1 MACEF
6 RNRGKMNIFTCLV
19 KIRTWIV
26 GTMLLLLIHSCASD
40 PFVLPE
46 HLAPVDLESRAE
58 PGQAIQTVEPTLTPP
73 RKLPALDISSWS
85 DDAGSKWQKLGLGDQ
100 ATDLNVESMP
110 LNEFIQVALGDVLA
124 LSFSVDPA
132 VQAMDALVTLRISK
146 PVAARMLLDT
156 VEQVLAGYQVGLSM
170 EGGTLAVLPASKL
183 TGIAPTFVGARA
195 RFSMQQGKI
204 MMIIPLKYSSPDEA
218 MRFVRHFVKLGA
230 NASIDSVR
238 RLNALVVIG
247 DAAELQRFRSV
258 VELIDQPSMSGR
270 SVQIFR
276 PIYWQASEIIQ
287 LLKDTLKTQGVL
299 IAETAEA
306 PGIYLS
312 EVKQLNSLLVAA
324 PDDALIAWVDDWIS
338 ALDTPDVAGDTLRS
352 FVYAV
357 KHSTADELGSVVSA
371 VLGGF
376 NAAASDRP
384 TEGDNDAKS
393 GSPSASAVLG
403 TGGSEL
409 RMVTDE
415 PHNALVFVGSAQ
427 SYKAVYQ
434 LLEQIDVPA
443 KQVLLEVT
451 VADVTLESNTQLG
464 VEWQFKGSSGG
475 MDAVGST
482 LGGLG
487 SGGAGFTYTAFDD
500 AGAIRAQINALAT
513 SGDARILSSPR
524 LLAVDNEEAKI
535 QVGTQIAVISSENTS
550 DSVDGIIRSFT
561 YVDTGVILS
570 FTPTVMAGGQVRLQ
584 VNQEVSVPGPSLNNT
599 PPINTRSVQTT
610 LIAQSGRTIMIGG
623 LISTTDSVS
632 NQKVPVLGDIPLLGA
647 LFRGREVVENTTEM
661 VILITPH
668 IIESSLQLETL
679 TEAFRKKGGW

>member
-1 MACEF
+1 
-6 RNRGKMNIFTCLV
+6 MNSFTCLV
-19 KIRTWIV
+19 KIRNWIA
-26 GTMLLLLIHSCASD
+26 GTTLLLLVHSCASA

-46 HLAPVDLESRAE
+46 HLDPVDLESKDK
-58 PGQAIQTVEPTLTPP
+58 PTQAVETVESTLAPP
-73 RKLPALDISSWS
+73 RKLPALDISNWS
-85 DDAGSKWQKLGLGDQ
+85 VEADSKWQKLGLGDQ

-132 VQAMDALVTLRISK
+132 VQAMDALVTLRISR
-146 PVAARMLLDT
+146 PMAARQLLDT
-156 VEQVLAGYQVGLSM
+156 IEQVLAGYQVGLSM
-170 EGGTLAVLPASKL
+170 DGGALAVLPASKL
-183 TGIAPTFVGARA
+183 TGVAPTFVGAQA

-204 MMIIPLKYSSPDEA
+204 MMIIPLKYSNPSEA
-218 MRFVRHFVKLGA
+218 MRFVRHFIQLGT
-230 NASIDSVR
+230 NASIDTVS

-258 VELIDQPSMSGR
+258 VEMVDQPSMSGR

-299 IAETAEA
+299 IAETATA
-306 PGIYLS
+306 PGIYVS
-312 EVKQLNSLLVAA
+312 EVKHLNSLLVAA
-324 PDDALIAWVDDWIS
+324 PDEALIDWVDDWIS

-352 FVYAV
+352 FVYSV
-357 KHSTADELGSVVSA
+357 KHSTADELGAVVA
-371 VLGGF
+371 QVLGGF
-376 NAAASDRP
+376 NAADSQ
-384 TEGDNDAKS
+384 GDTRGDDAADPGSQSAPPALGAAGS
-393 GSPSASAVLG
+393 G
-403 TGGSEL
+403 L
-409 RMVTDE
+409 RMVLDE
-415 PHNALVFVGSAQ
+415 SHNALVFVGSAQ
-427 SYKAVYQ
+427 SYKAIYQ

-451 VADVTLESNTQLG
+451 VADVTLEKNTQLG
-464 VEWQFKGSSGG
+464 VEWRFKGSSGG

-482 LGGLG
+482 LGGVGLG
-487 SGGAGFTYTAFDD
+487 GGGFTYTAFDD
-500 AGAIRAQINALAT
+500 AGGIRAQINALAT
-513 SGDARILSSPR
+513 NGDARILSSPR

-584 VNQEVSVPGPSLNNT
+584 VSQEVSVPGPSLNNT

-610 LIAQSGRTIMIGG
+610 LIAQSGRTVMIGG
-623 LISTTDSVS
+623 LISTTDSIS
-632 NQKVPVLGDIPLLGA
+632 DQKVPLFGDIPVLGA
-647 LFRGREVVENTTEM
+647 LFRGRDVVENTTEM